1 MLWCDGDPL
10 HVQATMNQR
19 ADRCWNNNS
28 IRCSRIHIHCCY
40 RWFIGFTFF
49 FFFSSYI
56 LSNIDSSISMALRQF
71 PSRTLSEHT
80 RKKKKMRASIYWMQ
94 CTWLGLP
101 KHSKQSTKHVIKYC
115 CVVLLAQR
123 MGENW
128 PEQNSNNM
136 KITKLIVWRVFHE
149 WSIISYHRTQ
159 NFWCVLCV
167 LFFFGLPHLR
177 IRALCVQ
184 MNEMNG
190 K

>member
-1 MLWCDGDPL
+1 M
-10 HVQATMNQR
+10 A
-19 ADRCWNNNS
+19 
-28 IRCSRIHIHCCY
+28 IHFMCRPQWTREQIVAGTTTVSAA
-40 RWFIGFTFF
+40 RVFTFIAVIVDSLGSHT
-49 FFFSSYI
+49 FSSSRLTFCLI
-56 LSNIDSSISMALRQF
+56 L
-71 PSRTLSEHT
+71 TLLFQWHSDNFQVELYQST
-80 RKKKKMRASIYWMQ
+80 QERRKKMRASIYWMQ
-94 CTWLGLP
+94 CTWLCLP